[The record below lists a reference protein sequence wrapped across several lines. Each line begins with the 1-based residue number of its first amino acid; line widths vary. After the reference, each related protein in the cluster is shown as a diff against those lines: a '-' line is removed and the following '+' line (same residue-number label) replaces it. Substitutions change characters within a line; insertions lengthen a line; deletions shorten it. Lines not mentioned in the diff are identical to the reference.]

1 MVRLLFITLA
11 AGLLSACSHLP
22 DWVRITPLGAEP
34 QSSPLTQASQYS
46 FDWRL
51 SGDRQVA
58 PLQVFDNGKQTW
70 LQFHPD
76 QPIPAIF
83 QRTPQGDSPLTY
95 QRQGPYVV
103 LSGVWPHV
111 VLRGGQLQSQVERV
125 LPEARDVSVISDQ
138 PTGVGDVQISGIDI
152 AQADPLDPV
161 DPVDSQAIALTASSF
176 EPALLAALPQTPSES
191 AVLMA
196 SPSSHAVSPQD
207 KNLRSALSRWAMAA
221 GWTFEPEHWVVDADI
236 PIVGSATFEA
246 GFKQAV
252 QELVA
257 TTELA
262 DRPLQPCFYSNRV
275 LRIVPYAQT
284 CDRSAGVGVS

>member
-1 MVRLLFITLA
+1 MVRLLFITVVV
-11 AGLLSACSHLP
+11 GLLSACAHLP
-22 DWVRITPLGAEP
+22 DWVKNPLLGEP
-34 QSSPLTQASQYS
+34 PGPSSLTAASQYR

-70 LQFHPD
+70 LQFQPD
-76 QPIPAIF
+76 QAIPAIF
-83 QRTPQGDSPLTY
+83 QHTPQGDTPLTY

-103 LSGVWPHV
+103 LPGVWSQL
-111 VLRGGQLQSQVERV
+111 VLRGGQLQSRVERIQ
-125 LPEARDVSVISDQ
+125 PEAKDDMPDSTQSLEPIEAIEV
-138 PTGVGDVQISGIDI
+138 
-152 AQADPLDPV
+152 
-161 DPVDSQAIALTASSF
+161 VDSQVIALTEPSF
-176 EPALLAALPQTPSES
+176 EFAALAESALLPLSGPVDIEHPSTHT
-191 AVLMA
+191 V
-196 SPSSHAVSPQD
+196 SPSD
-207 KNLRSALSRWAMAA
+207 KNLRKVLGRWAVAA

-236 PIVGSATFEA
+236 PIVGSASFQS

-284 CDRSAGVGVS
+284 CDRSAGVRVS